1 MNNRMRRKHQYNV
14 PVKVRQSSKNYL
26 GISLNER
33 IEISTCKTHVFHKKS
48 HTKKDFRQVFLSYL

>member
-1 MNNRMRRKHQYNV
+1 MRRKHQYNV

-33 IEISTCKTHVFHKKS
+33 NEISTCKTHAFHKKS
-48 HTKKDFRQVFLSYL
+48 HTKKEFRQVLNFYHIYE